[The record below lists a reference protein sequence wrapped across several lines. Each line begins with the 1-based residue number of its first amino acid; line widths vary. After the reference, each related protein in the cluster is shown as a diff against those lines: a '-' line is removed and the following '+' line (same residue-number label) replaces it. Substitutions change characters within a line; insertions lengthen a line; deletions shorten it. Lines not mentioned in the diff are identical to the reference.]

1 MGGGSIKRRS
11 PKGRQERKE
20 RINHEIRIPEVRVVD
35 EDGSQLGILA
45 TQEALR
51 IAEDQGLDLVEVA
64 ATAKPPVCRIMD
76 YGKFQ
81 YQKSKKANLARKK
94 QQIIHVK
101 EVKLRP
107 NTEEHDFAFKLQHA
121 ERFLK
126 DGNKAK
132 ITVRFRGR
140 EMMYAERSKQMLMDF
155 AKRLSEIS
163 VIELMPKREGR
174 TVVMILAP
182 SGPAAGAG
190 KKKPA
195 AAADKKPVQENPPA
209 ADS

>member
-1 MGGGSIKRRS
+1 MGGGSIQRRG
-11 PKGRQERKE
+11 PRGKQQRKE
-20 RINHEIRIPEVRVVD
+20 RINDEIRVPEVRVVD
-35 EDGSQLGILA
+35 EDGTQLGILS

-51 IAEDQGLDLVEVA
+51 ITEDKGLDLVEVA
-64 ATAKPPVCRIMD
+64 PMAKPPVCRIMD

-140 EMMYAERSKQMLMDF
+140 EMMYADRSKEMLVDF
-155 AKRLSEIS
+155 ANRLSEIS

-182 SGPAAGAG
+182 KAAAVGSG
-190 KKKPA
+190 KKKPPVA
-195 AAADKKPVQENPPA
+195 SNKKPAQENPPA

>member
-11 PKGRQERKE
+11 PRGKQQRKE
-20 RINHEIRIPEVRVVD
+20 RINDEIRVPEVRVVD
-35 EDGSQLGILA
+35 EDGSQLGILL
-45 TQEALR
+45 TPEAVR
-51 IAEDQGLDLVEVA
+51 IAEDKGMDLVEVA
-64 ATAKPPVCRIMD
+64 PTAKPPVCRIMD

-140 EMMYAERSKQMLMDF
+140 EMMYADRSKEMLVDF

-182 SGPAAGAG
+182 NAATVGAG
-190 KKKPA
+190 KKQPSVVSNN
-195 AAADKKPVQENPPA
+195 KPVQENPPA

>member
-1 MGGGSIKRRS
+1 MGGGSIKRKS
-11 PKGRQERKE
+11 PHGKKQRKE
-20 RINHEIRIPEVRVVD
+20 RINDELRIPEVRVVD
-35 EDGSQLGILA
+35 EDGSQLGILS

-51 IAEDQGLDLVEVA
+51 IAEDKGMDLVEVA
-64 ATAKPPVCRIMD
+64 PTAKPPVCRIMD

-101 EVKLRP
+101 EVKMRP
-107 NTEEHDFAFKLQHA
+107 NTDEHDFVFKLHNA
-121 ERFLK
+121 ERFLL

-140 EMMYAERSKQMLMDF
+140 EMMYADRSKEMLVDF

-163 VIELMPKREGR
+163 AIELMPKREGR
-174 TVVMILAP
+174 TVIMILAP
-182 SGPAAGAG
+182 KVASAGAG
-190 KKKPA
+190 IKQPPAASNKKPT
-195 AAADKKPVQENPPA
+195 QENPPA

>member
-1 MGGGSIKRRS
+1 V
-11 PKGRQERKE
+11 
-20 RINHEIRIPEVRVVD
+20 PEVRVVD
-35 EDGSQLGILA
+35 EDGTQLGILA
-45 TQEALR
+45 TAEALS
-51 IAEDQGLDLVEVA
+51 ISEDKGLDLVEVA
-64 ATAKPPVCRIMD
+64 PMAKPPVCRIMD

-81 YQKSKKANLARKK
+81 YQKSKKANLAKKK

-140 EMMYAERSKQMLMDF
+140 EMMYADRSREMLEGF

-182 SGPAAGAG
+182 KPSGSGGG
-190 KKKPA
+190 KKKASAPSREEA
-195 AAADKKPVQENPPA
+195 ETDN
-209 ADS
+209 SSSTGS